1 VDDVTERLARLEPGS
16 MFAGYRIE
24 RILDRGGMGL
34 VYKAADVELERTVA
48 LKIIAPEHTQNPDA
62 VTRFKSEARLAAS
75 LEHPNIVP
83 IHRGGEYHGV
93 LYLAMRFV
101 PGTNLR
107 QVIDRGQLSLDQV
120 QRVVHCVA
128 SALDA
133 AHERGLVHRDVKP
146 ANILISGEAPN
157 EQIYLTDFGLTK
169 KLGSPASLTRTG
181 AWVGTPDYVAPEQIQ
196 GGAVDGRTDVYSL
209 GCVLYE
215 TLTGSV
221 AYPKDND
228 MAKLWAHVQDPPP
241 SPSLKR
247 PELVEAFD
255 EVVSRATAKDPG
267 DRYAKASDLADA
279 VDRAVAEQS
288 AALGPDA
295 VDATG
300 AAGAA
305 PSAGEHD
312 VFVPGPTRGS
322 APKAREPEPPPTPPS
337 AGDDEPSAAPA
348 APSRRGA
355 SSRVVLAAAAGLVVV
370 LGVLG
375 AVLLAG
381 GGDGSDEDGQA
392 PRPAAAAPV
401 ATKLP
406 SDLAWRP
413 IASPP
418 FQRQYAA
425 ATAVDGKVMVI
436 GGIGVRES
444 STTTK
449 IYDPGSG
456 SWTTEAGLPAPLH
469 HASAVTY
476 EGEAVVI
483 GGFIPGDELTS
494 EQSDRVYA
502 LRGGSWE
509 ELPSLNH
516 PRAAAAAAVVGDKI
530 VVVGGQAD
538 GKLVRQTEVFDG
550 ESWTDVAEMP
560 TPREH
565 LAAASDGRYLYAVG
579 GRELSA
585 DKNSTAI
592 ERYDPADD
600 SWTELDGMP
609 QAAGGLSAAY
619 AGGRVIAIGGEG
631 TTAASDAVQAYDIR
645 DESWSRLPALPRA
658 RHGIAVAA
666 VDDAVYSIG
675 GATAAGHLGS
685 TKEAEVLDLSGKPAA
700 AQGTANREWRALAGA
715 PSKREY
721 AASTEIAGRLWLFGG
736 IDADERASTET
747 AVYDRAINIW
757 ASGPEL
763 PRPLHHA
770 AAVTW
775 RGDAVLIGGFAPGVE
790 LTSGQS
796 SRVYVM
802 RGDSWEELPPLNHPR
817 AAAAAAVVGGK
828 IVVVGGQADQRLV
841 RQTEVF
847 DGREWTVA
855 NDIPTPREHL
865 GAASDGRYL
874 YAVGGRDLSA
884 DKNVPALE
892 RYDPADDSWTK
903 LDDLPKNVGSVG
915 AAYVDGLVVA
925 VGGEG
930 VTEPFDAVQ
939 AFDVQSKRWSQLPA
953 LPAARH
959 GAAVAVL
966 GDSLYAI
973 GGAAAAGHVQATDT
987 VSVLDFD

>member
-1 VDDVTERLARLEPGS
+1 VDEITERLGRLEPGS
-16 MFAGYRIE
+16 LFAGYRIDG
-24 RILDRGGMGL
+24 ILDRGGMGL
-34 VYKAADVELERTVA
+34 VYKATDAELERTVA

-62 VTRFKSEARLAAS
+62 ATRFKSEARLAAS

-93 LYLAMRFV
+93 LYLAMRYV

-107 QVIDRGQLSLDQV
+107 QVIDRGQLGFDQV
-120 QRVVHCVA
+120 KRVVRSVA

-146 ANILISGEAPN
+146 ANILISGAAPH

-169 KLGSPASLTRTG
+169 KLGSPGSLTQTG
-181 AWVGTPDYVAPEQIQ
+181 AWVGTADYVAPEQIQ

-215 TLTGSV
+215 MLTGSV

-255 EVVSRATAKDPG
+255 DVVSRATAKDPN

-279 VDRAVAEQS
+279 VDRAVAKQS

-295 VDATG
+295 VDATR
-300 AAGAA
+300 AAGVA
-305 PSAGEHD
+305 PSTDEHD
-312 VFVPGPTRGS
+312 VFVSAPTRDTQ
-322 APKAREPEPPPTPPS
+322 PPPTPPPG
-337 AGDDEPSAAPA
+337 GDGSVAAPA
-348 APSRRGA
+348 APDRRGA
-355 SSRVVLAAAAGLVVV
+355 RSRLVLAVAGVVVV
-370 LGVLG
+370 LGVLA

-381 GGDGSDEDGQA
+381 GGGNDQEPS
-392 PRPAAAAPV
+392 RPAAAGPV

-436 GGIGVRES
+436 GGIGVRDA

-449 IYDPGSG
+449 IYDPATD
-456 SWTTEAGLPAPLH
+456 SWTTGPGLPAALH

-483 GGFIPGDELTS
+483 GGFIPGEELTS
-494 EQSDRVYA
+494 GQSDRAYA

-509 ELPSLNH
+509 QLPSLNH
-516 PRAAAAAAVVGDKI
+516 PRAAAAAAVVGDQI

-550 ESWTDVAEMP
+550 ERWTDVAEMP

-579 GRELSA
+579 GRDMSA
-585 DKNSTAI
+585 DKSSTAI

-600 SWTELDGMP
+600 SWTKLDGMP

-619 AGGRVIAIGGEG
+619 AGGRVVTIGAEG
-631 TTAASDAVQAYDIR
+631 ATAASDAVQAYDIR
-645 DESWSRLPALPRA
+645 NDRWSRLPALPRA
-658 RHGIAVAA
+658 RHGVAVAA
-666 VDDAVYSIG
+666 VGDAVYAIG
-675 GATAAGHLGS
+675 GATSAGHLGS

-700 AQGTANREWRALAGA
+700 AQSTPNLAWHGLTGA
-715 PSKREY
+715 PSRRQY
-721 AASTEIAGRLWLFGG
+721 AASTEVAGRLWLFGG
-736 IDADERASTET
+736 IGADGRASTET
-747 AVYDRAINIW
+747 AAYDRAINTW
-757 ASGPEL
+757 TPGPEL

-770 AAVTW
+770 AAVNW
-775 RGDAVLIGGFAPGVE
+775 RGDAVLIGGFVPGAE

-796 SRVYVM
+796 DRVYRM
-802 RGDSWEELPPLNHPR
+802 RDGSWEELPPLNHPR
-817 AAAAAAVVGGK
+817 AAAAAAVVGDK
-828 IVVVGGQADQRLV
+828 IVVVGGQADQKLV

-847 DGREWTVA
+847 DGRRWTDA
-855 NDIPTPREHL
+855 ADIPTPREHL
-865 GAASDGRYL
+865 AAASDGRYL
-874 YAVGGRDLSA
+874 YALGGRDLTA
-884 DKNVPALE
+884 AKNLPALE
-892 RYDPADDSWTK
+892 RFDPRDDSWTP
-903 LDDLPKNVGSVG
+903 LDDMPENVGSVG
-915 AAYVDGLVVA
+915 AAYADGLVIA

-930 VTEPFDAVQ
+930 VTEPSDAVQ
-939 AFDVQSKRWSQLPA
+939 AFDVESKQWSELPA
-953 LPAARH
+953 LPTPRH
-959 GAAVAVL
+959 GLAVATL

-973 GGAAAAGHVQATDT
+973 GGAAAAGHVEATDT
-987 VSVLDFD
+987 VSVLDFN